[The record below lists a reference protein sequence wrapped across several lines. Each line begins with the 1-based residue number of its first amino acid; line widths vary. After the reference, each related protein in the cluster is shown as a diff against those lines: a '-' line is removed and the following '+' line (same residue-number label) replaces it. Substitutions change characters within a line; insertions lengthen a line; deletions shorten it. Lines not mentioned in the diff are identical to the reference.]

1 MVKNTKGGNKSK
13 GFARKLMNHTPSHSS
28 IRLPQSNMEK
38 FAIVTK
44 LFGNMCDVLSL
55 DNISFKCLIRGKF
68 RGRNKRSS
76 FISIGSIVLIGFRD
90 FQSNSNITDLLEIY
104 DSQQLP
110 SLFSLPYDFSPFH
123 LFLNNQHNNNTLQS
137 SNDDL
142 DILFLNNISSPTPP
156 PQSLPQPIIDNIN
169 NHNENDIDF
178 DDI

>member
-123 LFLNNQHNNNTLQS
+123 LFLNNQHNNTLT
-137 SNDDL
+137 NDPHDL
-142 DILFLNNISSPTPP
+142 DILFLNNISSQPTLPTPP
-156 PQSLPQPIIDNIN
+156 PQSLPTPIIDND
-169 NHNENDIDF
+169 NDIDF